1 MAVTI
6 RNKRVEAR
14 LRKLC
19 ELRGEGPS
27 ATIGHLVEK
36 ELQELSPETEEERVA
51 RRRKAMDAWIASL
64 PALTEEEFREMDRV
78 MEDMYDE
85 HGLPK

>member
-1 MAVTI
+1 MPITI
-6 RNKRVEAR
+6 RNKRIEER

-36 ELQELSPETEEERVA
+36 ELKELIPETDEARFA
-51 RRRKAMDAWIASL
+51 RRRKAQDGWIASL
-64 PALTEEEFREMDRV
+64 PPVSEEDRRTIDRF
-78 MEDMYDE
+78 MAEMYDE
-85 HGLPK
+85 HGLPR